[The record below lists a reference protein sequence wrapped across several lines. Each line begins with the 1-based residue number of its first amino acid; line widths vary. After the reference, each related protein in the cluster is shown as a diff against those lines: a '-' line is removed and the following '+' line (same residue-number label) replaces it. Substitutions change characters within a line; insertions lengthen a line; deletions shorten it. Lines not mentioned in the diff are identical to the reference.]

1 MLSAQSRHS
10 DLFFNAFTHSC
21 IGMALVGLDGRWL
34 DVNNALCQLVGY
46 SKNELLLLTF
56 QDITHP
62 DDLAPDLAYTKR
74 LLDGE
79 VSSYSLEKR
88 YITKDGKFVWIA
100 LTVSLA
106 RNDDCEPDFFIAQ
119 IVDISAQRRA
129 EQDRETYFELSPDLL
144 AVADN
149 KGFLTVV
156 SPAWTDLLG
165 WTKEEL
171 TSRAFLEFVHPED
184 RARTVEEAEALYAG
198 RPTSGF
204 RNRYSHRDG
213 TYRWIEWNTRIVSQ
227 DRFYCAARNVTA
239 QQEIDAYR
247 RIHLDAFDAVMSSL
261 LLGLDQDSVDLA
273 GQLFLASQLFE
284 SSPDCVKILDLAGC
298 LQAMNKN
305 GQCSME
311 VDDFS
316 TLRGALWVRL
326 WPSEHQHQV
335 EAALDVARS
344 GGIGHFDAFC
354 PTAKGTPKWWDVI
367 VTPILDS
374 EGRIDKFLSVSRD
387 VTLLNRAK
395 EDLTKTA
402 THLQHITSSVPASI
416 IQWYARPGGEVGFYY
431 VSEKAEAQYGIH
443 ASHLMNE
450 WIRDRVH
457 PDEREHLTLA
467 VAFAAR
473 NKNDWQYEFRV
484 TLENGAM
491 RWVRIR
497 STPAGVTDK
506 EIVFMSVILDVTE
519 EHESLELQRSQEE
532 KIRLLIDN
540 AHDAFV
546 GMGHDGLISEW
557 NKQAEATFGWTAK
570 EAVGRPMADLIIPEV
585 HRGQHADGMKK
596 FLSTGLEK
604 IINRRVEVPALC
616 KDGREIIVEMT
627 VTTVVLRG
635 QNYFNAFLHD
645 VSDRKALQEKLHL
658 QATQDFLTKLPNRC
672 EFMGRLE
679 QAIKRSERLRRMQNL
694 ALLFIDLDGFKRVND
709 TLGHEI
715 GDEVLKQFGSRLS
728 GAVRKTD
735 TAARL
740 AGDEFVV
747 LVEHLVN
754 GKMDAELI
762 AEKVLAAGAAPFN
775 SLAPTCSV
783 SASVGIALYDGE
795 ESADEFLSRADAAM
809 YVAKQAGRNRMA
821 IQFQGNWETRAL

>member
-1 MLSAQSRHS
+1 MLSVQARNS
-10 DLFFNAFTHSC
+10 DLFFNAFLHSC

-46 SKNELLLLTF
+46 SKSELLELTF

-62 DDLAPDLAYTKR
+62 DDLAPDLAKLER
-74 LLDGE
+74 LLNGE
-79 VSSYSLEKR
+79 LSSYSIEKR
-88 YITKDGKFVWIA
+88 YITKDRKFVWIS

-106 RNDDCEPDFFIAQ
+106 RTNGGEADFFIAQ

-129 EQDRETYFELSPDLL
+129 EQDREAYFELSPDLL

-171 TSRAFLEFVHPED
+171 TSQAILEFVHPDD
-184 RARTVEEAEALYAG
+184 RSGTVEEAAALYAG
-198 RPTSGF
+198 HPTSGF
-204 RNRYSHRDG
+204 RNRYRHRDG
-213 TYRWIEWNTRIVSQ
+213 TYRWIEWNTRIGSQ
-227 DRFYCAARNVTA
+227 DRFYCSGRDVSA

-247 RIHLDAFDAVMSSL
+247 KIHLEAFDAVKSSL
-261 LLGLDQDSVDLA
+261 LPGLGQDSVDLA

-284 SSPDCVKILDLAGC
+284 SSHDCVKIVDLAGC

-305 GQCSME
+305 GQCAME

-316 TLRGALWVRL
+316 TLQGALWMRL
-326 WPSEHQHQV
+326 WPSEHQHLV
-335 EAALDVARS
+335 ETALDVARN

-354 PTAKGTPKWWDVI
+354 PTAKGSPKWWDVI
-367 VTPILDS
+367 VTPILDNQ
-374 EGRIDKFLSVSRD
+374 GRIDRFLSVSRD
-387 VTLLNRAK
+387 VTPLYRTKEVLN
-395 EDLTKTA
+395 KTA
-402 THLQHITSSVPASI
+402 TQLQHITSSVPASI
-416 IQWYARPGGEVGFYY
+416 IQWYARANGDVGFYY
-431 VSEKAEAQYGIH
+431 VSEKAAAQYGIH
-443 ASHLMNE
+443 AGRLMSD
-450 WIRDRVH
+450 WIQDRVH
-457 PDEREHLTLA
+457 PAEREHLALA
-467 VAFAAR
+467 LACAVQ
-473 NKNDWQYEFRV
+473 NKNDWQSEFRV
-484 TLENGAM
+484 ALQNGAM

-497 STPAGVTDK
+497 STPTELLGNET
-506 EIVFMSVILDVTE
+506 VFMSVILDVTD
-519 EHESLELQRSQEE
+519 EHESQELHRSQEE
-532 KIRLLIDN
+532 KIRLLIEN
-540 AHDAFV
+540 ALDAFV
-546 GMGHDGLISEW
+546 GMDHDGLITEW
-557 NKQAEATFGWTAK
+557 NKQAEATFGWKAK
-570 EAVGRPMADLIIPEV
+570 EAVGRPMADLIIPV
-585 HRGQHADGMKK
+585 ALRGRHAEGMTK

-604 IINRRVEVPALC
+604 IINRRVEMPALC

-627 VTTVVLRG
+627 VTTGVLRG
-635 QNYFNAFLHD
+635 KNHFNAFLHD
-645 VSDRKALQEKLHL
+645 VSDRKALQDKLHL

-679 QAIKRSERLRRMQNL
+679 QAIYRSKRLCKHNL

-709 TLGHEI
+709 LCGHET
-715 GDEVLKQFGSRLS
+715 GDDVLKQFGSRLS
-728 GAVRKTD
+728 MAVRKTD

-747 LVEHLVN
+747 LLEHLIN
-754 GKMDAELI
+754 GKMDSELI
-762 AEKVLAAGAAPFN
+762 AAKVLAAGAAPFAN
-775 SLAPTCSV
+775 LASICSV

-821 IQFQGNWETRAL
+821 IQFQDNWETRAL